1 MKHLIF
7 FLFFASSAQL
17 FAQIYEP
24 QSNDRRPEIWNSI
37 VQSIIAFDE
46 VKIAEATHF
55 PLEGSWYMDEGQT
68 PEELKK
74 LYLSELDYFYPQQMR
89 DYLDKKNFTIL
100 VAHPDKGK
108 VAFAF
113 TFFDEIM
120 ESTTLVD
127 FAEVDGKWKIV
138 AISIK

>member
-1 MKHLIF
+1 MKHLIILL
-7 FLFFASSAQL
+7 FLASSTL
-17 FAQIYEP
+17 VFAQHLEP
-24 QSNDRRPEIWNSI
+24 QSNDRRPQIWNLILETI
-37 VQSIIAFDE
+37 VAFDE

-55 PLEGSWYMDEGQT
+55 PLGGSWYMDEGQT

-74 LYLSELDYFYPQQMR
+74 LYLSKLDYFFPQEMR
-89 DYLDKKNFTIL
+89 DYLDKQNFSIL

-127 FAEVDGKWKIV
+127 FAEIDGKWKIV
-138 AISIK
+138 AISIQ